1 MSEWQMYL
9 LGQAV
14 QTMLRVAPDPRELAD
29 DLIDMVQAKILKTEN
44 QYDDVLLPILNE
56 LEAAFGDPS
65 D

>member
-1 MSEWQMYL
+1 MSEWQIYL

-29 DLIDMVQAKILKTEN
+29 NLIDMAQAKIKETPN
-44 QYDDVLLPILNE
+44 KFDDALLPILNE
-56 LEAAFGDPS
+56 LEEAFGDPS